1 MQTRI
6 IDRIPFLRDRLDSHM
21 REVVSGATVAFV
33 LKAAGAVLAFA
44 FNVLLARFLGAEG
57 AGVYFLALTVAMVAS
72 VIGRVGLDNCLL
84 RFVASNAEVNDWS
97 AIKGVCKKGVSLAL
111 AASAAAAALVFI
123 AAPWIASSVFA
134 NPDITWPI
142 RMIAF
147 SIVPFSLL
155 SLYAEMLKGL
165 KHIRDATLIQGIGV
179 NGLSLIGLYLAGSS
193 LGVSGAI
200 LAFTVAAAVTSI
212 AGFWLWRSATAGA
225 RGVKG
230 HFDTGKM
237 LGSSMPLLWISAIG
251 LGIST
256 ASTFILGIWGTKADI
271 GIFGV
276 ASRTAILISF
286 LMIAVNSI
294 AAPKFAALYRLGD
307 MEALGS
313 TARSSAKL
321 LTVLVAPVLLFF
333 MIFPSSVMGLF
344 GEQFRQWGNVLRIL
358 AAGQFANV
366 VTGSVGY
373 LLMMSGN
380 ERLLRKNIAYTA
392 LLNLLL
398 NLLLIPGMGV
408 TGAAIAT
415 SVSLALQN
423 VHASYL
429 VYRKIRIVTIP
440 WLPLR

>member
-1 MQTRI
+1 
-6 IDRIPFLRDRLDSHM
+6 M

-33 LKAAGAVLAFA
+33 MKAMGAVLAFA

-97 AIKGVCKKGVSLAL
+97 AVKGVCRKGMTLAL

-142 RMIAF
+142 RMTAF

-179 NGLSLIGLYLAGSS
+179 NGLSLIGLYLVGSS

-200 LAFTVAAAVTSI
+200 LAFTIAAAVTSI
-212 AGFWLWRSATAGA
+212 AGFWLWSSASAGA
-225 RGVKG
+225 RGVTG

-237 LGSSMPLLWISAIG
+237 LGSSMPLLWISVIG
-251 LGIST
+251 LVIST
-256 ASTFILGIWGTKADI
+256 ASTFILGVLGTKADI

-398 NLLLIPGMGV
+398 NLLLIPVMGV
-408 TGAAIAT
+408 MGAAIAT

-423 VHASYL
+423 LHASYL

-440 WLPLR
+440 WLPMR